1 MYIIVEIF
9 VCYSTNAPDVVLTR
23 ERGKNDKVK
32 MLLEDKGVHCL
43 EIPMVETEQGP
54 DVDQLPNLLRTERFD
69 WVCITSPEA
78 ASVFIQGWKNA
89 GKPHVNI
96 AVVGKG
102 TGKILQATQEPNL
115 QPKFTP
121 SVANAEHF
129 GPELPKISGGNNT
142 VLYPSSAKASTLLQ
156 EGLEQRDFRV
166 LRLNTY
172 NTVTVKHVEAET
184 LDRARQ
190 AKVVAI
196 ASPSALKAWV
206 QHIGQPVTSQM
217 TIAAIGSTSARAA
230 EKLGLDRILYPEEP
244 GVDTFVE
251 TIINALQYDTT

>member
-1 MYIIVEIF
+1 M
-9 VCYSTNAPDVVLTR
+9 VLTR
-23 ERGKNDKVK
+23 EKGKNDKVK
-32 MLLEDKGVHCL
+32 MLLEDRGVHCL
-43 EIPMVETEQGP
+43 EVPMVETEQGP
-54 DVDQLPNLLRTERFD
+54 DFDRLSHVLQMEEFD

-78 ASVFIQGWKNA
+78 ASVFIQGWELA
-89 GKPHVNI
+89 GKPDVNI

-102 TGKILQATQEPNL
+102 TGKIFEATGETKL
-115 QPKFTP
+115 QPQFTP
-121 SVANAEHF
+121 TVANAEHF
-129 GPELPKISGGNNT
+129 APELPKLPKGSNT

-156 EGLEQRDFRV
+156 DGLEQRDFRV

-172 NTVTVKHVEAET
+172 NTVTVKSVEAQT
-184 LDRARQ
+184 LEQARQ

-206 QHIGQPVTSQM
+206 QHVGQPVTSQM

-251 TIINALQYDTT
+251 TIIDALQYDTT

>member
-1 MYIIVEIF
+1 M
-9 VCYSTNAPDVVLTR
+9 VLTR
-23 ERGKNDKVK
+23 EKGKNDKVK
-32 MLLEDKGVHCL
+32 MLLEDRGVHCL
-43 EIPMVETEQGP
+43 EVPMVETEQGP
-54 DVDQLPNLLRTERFD
+54 DFERLSHVLQTEEFD

-78 ASVFIQGWKNA
+78 ASVFIQGWELA
-89 GKPHVNI
+89 GKPDVNI

-102 TGKILQATQEPNL
+102 TGKIFEATGEPKL
-115 QPKFTP
+115 QPQFTP
-121 SVANAEHF
+121 TVANAEHF
-129 GPELPKISGGNNT
+129 GPELPKLPKGSNT

-156 EGLEQRDFRV
+156 DGLERRDFRV

-172 NTVTVKHVEAET
+172 NTVTVKSVEAQT
-184 LDRARQ
+184 LEQARQ

-206 QHIGQPVTSQM
+206 QHVGQPVTSQM

-251 TIINALQYDTT
+251 TIIDALQYDTT

>member
-1 MYIIVEIF
+1 MCDCVGLF
-9 VCYSTNAPDVVLTR
+9 VCFSSHGPEVVLTR

-32 MLLEDKGVHCL
+32 LLLEEKGVHCL
-43 EIPMVETEQGP
+43 EIPMVETKEGP
-54 DVDQLPNLLRTERFD
+54 DFDQLPTLLMTQRFD

-78 ASVFIQGWKNA
+78 ASVFIEGWKKA
-89 GKPHVNI
+89 GKPQVRI

-102 TGKILQATQEPNL
+102 TGRVLEATQEPIL
-115 QPKFTP
+115 EPKFTP

-129 GPELPKISGGNNT
+129 GPELPTIPGGNNT

-156 EGLEQRDFRV
+156 EGLEQRNFRV

-172 NTVTVKHVEAET
+172 NTVTVKHVEADT
-184 LDRARQ
+184 LEQARK

-206 QHIGQPVTSQM
+206 EHMGQPVTSQM

-230 EKLGLDRILYPEEP
+230 EKLGLDRILYPEKP

-251 TIINALQYDTT
+251 TIIDALQYDTI

>member
-1 MYIIVEIF
+1 MLIIAEF
-9 VCYSTNAPDVVLTR
+9 YVCSSTIAPDVVLTR
-23 ERGKNDKVK
+23 ERGKNDEVK
-32 MLLEDKGVHCL
+32 RLLEDKGVHCL

-54 DVDQLPNLLRTERFD
+54 DFDQLPHLLRSELFD

-78 ASVFIQGWKNA
+78 ASVFVQGWKDA
-89 GKPHVNI
+89 GKPHVNV

-102 TGKILQATQEPNL
+102 TGKILKATNEPMI

-129 GPELPKISGGNNT
+129 GPELPKIPGGNNR

-172 NTVTVKHVEAET
+172 NTVTVKHVKAET
-184 LDRARQ
+184 LDQARR

-230 EKLGLDRILYPEEP
+230 ENLGLDRILYPGKP
-244 GVDTFVE
+244 GIDTFVE
-251 TIINALQYDTT
+251 TIIDALQYDTA